1 MRPIPIGLFVPLLA
15 GAVVT
20 AQTPS
25 QQQPTFRGGV
35 RSVPVYATVRDDQGG
50 FVLDLTK
57 DDFEIR
63 DNGRV
68 QPIATFTTDL
78 APINAVVLLDGSGSM
93 LPQFD
98 AVKEGASSFI
108 IRLLPEDRVRVGS
121 FADLIKFD
129 AEFTSDRDSLLDFLH
144 NDFNLRM
151 ANETRLWDALREST
165 LMLGHEPGRR
175 VVVVFT
181 DGYDTTSL
189 TSAHV
194 VMANARER
202 DVIVYGIA
210 MWTGRGTQQVRPSR
224 DLEYLAAD
232 TGGGYYELTERDE
245 MNSTFTRVAAELHQQ
260 YVMAFTP
267 QTFDGKVHNL
277 EVKVKRE
284 HMKVRA
290 RKTYLAEV
298 KSP

>member
-1 MRPIPIGLFVPLLA
+1 MRPIPFGLFVPLLA

-35 RSVPVYATVRDDQGG
+35 RSVPVYATVSDDQGG

-63 DNGRV
+63 DNGKV
-68 QPIATFTTDL
+68 QTITTFTTDL
-78 APINAVVLLDGSGSM
+78 APITAVVLLDGSGSM
-93 LPQFD
+93 LPQFE

-121 FADLIKFD
+121 FADLIRFD
-129 AEFTSDRDSLLDFLH
+129 SEFTSDRDALLEFLH
-144 NDFNLRM
+144 NEFNMRM

-175 VVVVFT
+175 VVIVFT

-189 TSAHV
+189 AGAHV

-224 DLEYLAAD
+224 DLEFLAAD
-232 TGGGYYELTERDE
+232 TGGGYYELSERDE

-277 EVKVKRE
+277 EVKVKRP
-284 HMKVRA
+284 HTKVRA